1 MMKFTASLPA
11 LFAATVLVL
20 APALVKA
27 WDFEVFDEDCVTSL
41 DKYSGTSD
49 VECDDVVEGVK
60 CYRVSNMGTCT
71 LYLHEDDDECEDGD
85 VLDDYTAADEGRD
98 ITDHEDFRSH
108 SVHC

>member
-1 MMKFTASLPA
+1 MKFTASLPA

-27 WDFEVFDEDCVTSL
+27 WDFEVYDEDCVTSL
-41 DKYSGTSD
+41 DKYSGTGD
-49 VECDDVVEGVK
+49 VECDDVVEG
-60 CYRVSNMGTCT
+60 
-71 LYLHEDDDECEDGD
+71 DDDECEDGD